1 MTTSSTQDPAPP
13 VPGGTR
19 TRFGCVIYLCPSGGD
34 RAAALREES
43 ERYVQDIGWR
53 VLAVIVESEPERSPV
68 EREGLGRAL
77 ALVRAE
83 RPRAIFTPW
92 RSMISHRKD
101 LYYAFAGAVEA
112 TGGFVYARNMTGP
125 DEAPDSDWA
134 VAW

>member
-13 VPGGTR
+13 VPGGTC
-19 TRFGCVIYLCPSGGD
+19 TCFGCVIYLYPSGGD
-34 RAAALREES
+34 RAAALRKES

-53 VLAVIVESEPERSPV
+53 VLDVIVESEPERFPA

-77 ALVRAE
+77 ALIRTEGPGV
-83 RPRAIFTPW
+83 IFTPW

-112 TGGFVYARNMTGP
+112 AGGFVYARNMTGP
-125 DEAPDSDWA
+125 SEAPDSEWA
-134 VAW
+134 AAR